1 MITAIAIDDEPVAL
15 DIISRHTEKVPFVEL
30 KKTFTSATEALAYIA
45 GEPVNLVFLDI
56 HMPDISGLEVAGLLD
71 PDVLV
76 IFTTA
81 HLEYAVNGFDMAIAD
96 FLLKPINYSRF
107 LQACMQVQ
115 KKIEAGEGRRTESL
129 FVKDGYNWV
138 KIRFDE
144 LLYIKAEDNYCSL
157 FCTDK
162 RIMTRMTLHELSE
175 KLPLTKFSRVHKSY
189 MVNMAA
195 VEKLENHQLSINGE
209 SIPVSQSYRDSLRR
223 LLLK

>member
-15 DIISRHTEKVPFVEL
+15 DIISRHAEKVPFVEL
-30 KKTFTSATEALAYIA
+30 KKTFISATEALAYVTK
-45 GEPVNLVFLDI
+45 ESVDLVFLDI
-56 HMPDISGLEVAGLLD
+56 NMPDISGLEVAGLLGRE
-71 PDVLV
+71 LQI

-115 KKIEAGEGRRTESL
+115 KKMEAGEGNRSESL

-144 LLYIKAEDNYCSL
+144 LQYIKAEDNYCSL
-157 FCTDK
+157 FCADK
-162 RIMTRMTLHELSE
+162 RIMTRMTLQELAE
-175 KLPLTKFSRVHKSY
+175 KLPANKFSRVHKSY
-189 MVNMAA
+189 MVNVAA
-195 VEKLENHQLSINGE
+195 VEKLENHQLLING
-209 SIPVSQSYRDSLRR
+209 ICVPVSQSYRDVLKGH
-223 LLLK
+223 LLK

>member
-15 DIISRHTEKVPFVEL
+15 DIIRRHAEKVPFVEL
-30 KKTFTSATEALAYIA
+30 KKTFTSATEALTYIT
-45 GEPVNLVFLDI
+45 GDPVNLVFLDI

-71 PDVLV
+71 PEVLV

-107 LQACMQVQ
+107 LQACMHIQ

-157 FCTDK
+157 FCTDR